1 MKFNKILVVGIQKP
15 QLDRSVWESLSSLTG
30 KVVLLSS
37 DSKKINEELKDT
49 DALLVYFNRA
59 DKEMIDHAPDLKYI
73 GALATGVGKIDIK
86 YAASK
91 GIIVTN
97 IPGYSTE
104 SVAELVFAV
113 LLENLRE
120 ISRAKIESKKGNRS
134 ELGFSAREIKG
145 KSFGVLGLGRI
156 GTRVAQIA
164 KGFGADV
171 HYWSR
176 NRKKSTEKLGI
187 KYSSLNDILKKSDI
201 ISIHFALNDQT
212 NNILNKEKVEAIKK
226 GTVVI
231 NTAPMELINFD
242 ALKNRLKSKDITFI
256 FDHTDLGDISEKNL
270 KELQKYD
277 NCITYP
283 VLGYISNEARIA
295 KQEIFINNI
304 KSFLKGKP
312 VNIVKA

>member
-1 MKFNKILVVGIQKP
+1 MKFKKILVVGIQKP
-15 QLDRSVWESLSSLTG
+15 QLDSSTWKSLYSLTE
-30 KVVLLSS
+30 KIILLSP
-37 DSKKINEELKDT
+37 DSKNITKELKDT
-49 DALLVYFNRA
+49 DCLLVYFNKA
-59 DKEMIDHAPDLKYI
+59 DKEMIDNAPNLKYI
-73 GALATGVGKIDIK
+73 GALATGVGKIDSK
-86 YAASK
+86 YAVSK
-91 GIIVTN
+91 KIVITN

-134 ELGFSAREIKG
+134 ELGFSGREIKG
-145 KSFGVLGLGRI
+145 KTFGVLGLGRI
-156 GTRVAQIA
+156 GARVAKIA

-171 HYWSR
+171 YYWSK
-176 NRKKSTEKLGI
+176 NRKKLTEKLGI

-201 ISIHFALNDQT
+201 ISIHFALNNQT
-212 NNILNKEKVEAIKK
+212 NNILNKERVNSIKKEAI
-226 GTVVI
+226 VI
-231 NTAPMELINFD
+231 NTAPMELINLD

-256 FDHTDLGDISEKNL
+256 FDHTDLGDITEKKL
-270 KELQKYD
+270 KKLQQYN

-283 VLGYISNEARIA
+283 VLGYISNEARVA

-312 VNIVKA
+312 INVVK